1 MTEMSTESAINL
13 LFEHLGTMGSMVE
26 DVKNKLES
34 RIAFLEKEVFKKER
48 AARVINTEGAKLN

>member
-1 MTEMSTESAINL
+1 MVEMQIDDAINL
-13 LFEHLGTMGSMVE
+13 LFEHVGTMGSMVE